1 MKDSA
6 GVRIPPPVFFF
17 ICLGAGL
24 WLESV
29 FPDTA
34 KRMPLMF
41 RLIPGLVLTVLS
53 GGLAVMAVWALLRNK
68 TTFDTMASTVRI
80 VQNGVFRF
88 SRNPMYLS
96 LLLLLS
102 GIAVWRWS
110 MGLLVTVPV
119 LYTMIL
125 FLAIKPEERYLNGKF
140 GKEYTDY
147 AAKVRRWI

>member
-1 MKDSA
+1 MDVLQHAAWKRSMMKTEMKDSA

-53 GGLAVMAVWALLRNK
+53 W
-68 TTFDTMASTVRI
+68 
-80 VQNGVFRF
+80 
-88 SRNPMYLS
+88 
-96 LLLLLS
+96 LS
-102 GIAVWRWS
+102 GPCS
-110 MGLLVTVPV
+110 GT
-119 LYTMIL
+119 
-125 FLAIKPEERYLNGKF
+125 KPLSIPWH
-140 GKEYTDY
+140 
-147 AAKVRRWI
+147 RRSG